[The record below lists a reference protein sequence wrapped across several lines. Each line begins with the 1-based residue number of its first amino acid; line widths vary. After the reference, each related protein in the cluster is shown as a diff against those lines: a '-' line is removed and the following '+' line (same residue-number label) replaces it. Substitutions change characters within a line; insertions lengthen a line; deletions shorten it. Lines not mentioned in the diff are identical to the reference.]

1 MLLPITLLLLV
12 TSNQITASPTF
23 VEFINSG
30 LSFFGAKYV
39 PPPSSASA
47 EEETV
52 IDTRQGSCRDC
63 SREERTLFGGS
74 IGDLFDRSSDDNDN
88 GNTTADPLP
97 CCPGTRQSCRDCS
110 RKGRTFDIIDSFT
123 TTTTAS
129 PLPCCPGT
137 SGCAKCGV
145 EKTRRVIGGVETA
158 AGVYPWIAALSYGGD
173 LGGCS
178 ATLVSS
184 TWAVTAAHCIFSSG
198 PTSLVLGEH
207 DLSSANDAD
216 DTNRKEVSVTS
227 IVHPNYNPS
236 TTNNDIAL
244 LKLSESVDLSIYTP
258 ACLPA
263 SSADYVGQSAK
274 VYGWGKTDP
283 CGFTTSAKLL
293 EAEVTIVSDADCAA
307 GSGQT
312 QCSNDPSTVSYAGQI
327 TSQMLCAS
335 ATGKDACQGDSGGPL
350 TVKADNGDQHFLA
363 GVVSWGYGCAAEGL
377 PGVYAEV
384 AKLRTWVDATI
395 AFNGGFG
402 STCDA

>member
-1 MLLPITLLLLV
+1 MGVRTMLLHITLLLLV
-12 TSNQITASPTF
+12 TSNQIGASPTF

-74 IGDLFDRSSDDNDN
+74 IGDLFDRSSADSDNS
-88 GNTTADPLP
+88 NTTA
-97 CCPGTRQSCRDCS
+97 
-110 RKGRTFDIIDSFT
+110 
-123 TTTTAS
+123 A

-216 DTNRKEVSVTS
+216 DTNRKEVSVTRF
-227 IVHPNYNPS
+227 VHPDYNPS
-236 TTNNDIAL
+236 TT
-244 LKLSESVDLSIYTP
+244 
-258 ACLPA
+258 
-263 SSADYVGQSAK
+263 
-274 VYGWGKTDP
+274 
-283 CGFTTSAKLL
+283 
-293 EAEVTIVSDADCAA
+293 
-307 GSGQT
+307 
-312 QCSNDPSTVSYAGQI
+312 
-327 TSQMLCAS
+327 
-335 ATGKDACQGDSGGPL
+335 
-350 TVKADNGDQHFLA
+350 
-363 GVVSWGYGCAAEGL
+363 
-377 PGVYAEV
+377 
-384 AKLRTWVDATI
+384 
-395 AFNGGFG
+395 
-402 STCDA
+402 